1 MIEFKQYDN
10 EEQYIIENYNDFR
23 KIDKILKY
31 IYDKKININI
41 ELLHLDKLKYI
52 INSDKYLD
60 GDSYDFPCNYVFEMY
75 RVKYNKVTI
84 LDFEGSRENHGRD
97 FNYFYCSLKSD
108 NGDCKKYYISS
119 PMLDIDFINNLLNM
133 KIKFKE

>member
-1 MIEFKQYDN
+1 MT
-10 EEQYIIENYNDFR
+10 
-23 KIDKILKY
+23 
-31 IYDKKININI
+31 KKININI